1 MNFGVQFTSASLI
14 VIDSILNPNVG
25 IFSLFKKRV
34 YDGVDINSSV
44 QKYNRY
50 ELESSLR
57 INLFIYTK

>member
-25 IFSLFKKRV
+25 ICSLFKKRV